1 MDEVKSQFIES
12 QAVGRWRILEDS
24 DDRQE
29 DMNFEDV
36 AIAFSQEEWGLL
48 DEDQRHLYCD
58 VMLEVFALVS
68 SVGCWHKTEKE
79 DTCSDESIS
88 VQGESKFM
96 ASKTAT
102 ATQKTHLCK
111 RCFSVLKVILHLTE
125 SQAAYI
131 EQKAFFSDKSVRNFS
146 SNVNHHQQQR
156 DTSGE
161 KPWEEAMDGASFVTS
176 CTFYLSGVPS
186 TTRETG
192 KDWPAS
198 SGLLQPQAT
207 LNTEEPHS
215 GSETS
220 QKFLS
225 GKSHQQWSKRE
236 NAANHRHKFVQY
248 QDDMNFEDVAIAFS
262 QEEWGL
268 LDEDQRHLY
277 CDVMLEVFALVSS
290 VGCWHKTEEEEECSD
305 GSVSVQVESKFMAS
319 KTVPPTQKTHLCKH
333 CFSVLKDIQLTESQ
347 AAYFE
352 QKAFFSD
359 TCVRNFCSNANHH
372 QQQRDTSGEKPWKE
386 AMNGAS
392 FGTRCS
398 FYLSGVLSTTG
409 EAGKDWPASSGLLQP
424 QASLNTEEPYRGNE
438 ISQKFHNV
446 KSHHQWNKHES
457 AASHRH
463 KFVQHQGVCSG
474 EVKYECNKCG
484 KVFRCIINLT
494 QHQRVHTG
502 IMSYECTDCGK
513 LFHQRSSL
521 TKHHRVHTGEQ
532 SFEFSECGKSL
543 RCSNYPCNQKRV
555 HTGEKTYQCS
565 DCGKSFSQN
574 SNLIQHH
581 RVHTGEK
588 PYKCSDCGKSFSQ
601 NCSLIKHH
609 RVHTGEKPYECSD
622 CGKSF
627 SLISTLIK
635 HHRVHTG
642 EKPYECSDCG
652 KSFRQI
658 FALTEHQRIHIG
670 EKPYQCSECG
680 KSFSHSSN
688 LLKHHRVHTGEKPYE
703 CSDCG
708 KSFSQSSALI
718 KHHRVH
724 TGEKPYECSDCGK
737 SFMQFCSLTEHQR
750 VHTGEKPYQCSDCG
764 KSFSQSSNLIQHH
777 RVHTGEKPFEC
788 SLCKKYFS
796 QKHSLIRHL
805 RVHTGEKA

>member
-248 QDDMNFEDVAIAFS
+248 QD
-262 QEEWGL
+262 
-268 LDEDQRHLY
+268 
-277 CDVMLEVFALVSS
+277 
-290 VGCWHKTEEEEECSD
+290 
-305 GSVSVQVESKFMAS
+305 
-319 KTVPPTQKTHLCKH
+319 
-333 CFSVLKDIQLTESQ
+333 
-347 AAYFE
+347 
-352 QKAFFSD
+352 
-359 TCVRNFCSNANHH
+359 
-372 QQQRDTSGEKPWKE
+372 
-386 AMNGAS
+386 
-392 FGTRCS
+392 
-398 FYLSGVLSTTG
+398 
-409 EAGKDWPASSGLLQP
+409 
-424 QASLNTEEPYRGNE
+424 
-438 ISQKFHNV
+438 
-446 KSHHQWNKHES
+446 
-457 AASHRH
+457 
-463 KFVQHQGVCSG
+463 VCSG

-484 KVFRCIINLT
+484 KVFRCIININ
-494 QHQRVHTG
+494 QHRGGHTG
-502 IMSYECTDCGK
+502 EKSYECSNCGK
-513 LFHQRSSL
+513 SFSKSYNLIEHQ
-521 TKHHRVHTGEQ
+521 KIHTGEKPY
-532 SFEFSECGKSL
+532 ECSECGKSF
-543 RCSNYPCNQKRV
+543 RY
-555 HTGEKTYQCS
+555 
-565 DCGKSFSQN
+565 N
-574 SNLIQHH
+574 SHLLNHK

-588 PYKCSDCGKSFSQ
+588 PYKCSECGKSFSH
-601 NCSLIKHH
+601 NSNLIKHH

-622 CGKSF
+622 CGKF
-627 SLISTLIK
+627 FTQST
-635 HHRVHTG
+635 
-642 EKPYECSDCG
+642 
-652 KSFRQI
+652 
-658 FALTEHQRIHIG
+658 
-670 EKPYQCSECG
+670 
-680 KSFSHSSN
+680 N
-688 LLKHHRVHTGEKPYE
+688 LSQHHRVHTGEKPYE

-708 KSFSQSSALI
+708 KSFSQSS
-718 KHHRVH
+718 
-724 TGEKPYECSDCGK
+724 
-737 SFMQFCSLTEHQR
+737 
-750 VHTGEKPYQCSDCG
+750 
-764 KSFSQSSNLIQHH
+764 NLSQHH
-777 RVHTGEKPFEC
+777 RVHTGEKLYQC
-788 SLCKKYFS
+788 SD
-796 QKHSLIRHL
+796 
-805 RVHTGEKA
+805 

>member
-1 MDEVKSQFIES
+1 MAPSEQLRTREQGSPSDVSTWTRRSSAPSHGKMSSLAGAAPLVAVVPQAAVAQVVAIVAASQLATAPLLGAVHSSGVSSGWIVGIRPNQNSADLAYVTCRQALLNAVIQSCWHKTDEEEACSDQSVSVQGESQVRVSKTAPATQKTHPCKQCFSVLKDILHLNELQAAYFEQKDFFSDAVQTLTSNRGIPQIHRRSPQGYGEDSVFFLLPQAEPLMPLLFQVSGDPRDSSQAPGMDEVKSQFIES

-131 EQKAFFSDKSVRNFS
+131 EQKAFFSDKSVRNFC
-146 SNVNHHQQQR
+146 SNVNYHQQQR

-207 LNTEEPHS
+207 LNTQEPHS

-236 NAANHRHKFVQY
+236 NSASHRHKFVQY
-248 QDDMNFEDVAIAFS
+248 QD
-262 QEEWGL
+262 
-268 LDEDQRHLY
+268 
-277 CDVMLEVFALVSS
+277 
-290 VGCWHKTEEEEECSD
+290 
-305 GSVSVQVESKFMAS
+305 
-319 KTVPPTQKTHLCKH
+319 
-333 CFSVLKDIQLTESQ
+333 
-347 AAYFE
+347 
-352 QKAFFSD
+352 
-359 TCVRNFCSNANHH
+359 
-372 QQQRDTSGEKPWKE
+372 
-386 AMNGAS
+386 
-392 FGTRCS
+392 
-398 FYLSGVLSTTG
+398 
-409 EAGKDWPASSGLLQP
+409 
-424 QASLNTEEPYRGNE
+424 
-438 ISQKFHNV
+438 
-446 KSHHQWNKHES
+446 
-457 AASHRH
+457 
-463 KFVQHQGVCSG
+463 VCSG

-484 KVFRCIINLT
+484 KVFRCIININ
-494 QHQRVHTG
+494 QHRGGHTG
-502 IMSYECTDCGK
+502 EKSYECSNCGK
-513 LFHQRSSL
+513 SFSKSYNLIEHQ
-521 TKHHRVHTGEQ
+521 KIHTGEKPY
-532 SFEFSECGKSL
+532 ECSECGKSF
-543 RCSNYPCNQKRV
+543 RY
-555 HTGEKTYQCS
+555 
-565 DCGKSFSQN
+565 N
-574 SNLIQHH
+574 SHLLNHK

-588 PYKCSDCGKSFSQ
+588 PYKCSECGKSFSH
-601 NCSLIKHH
+601 NSNLIKHH

-622 CGKSF
+622 CGKF
-627 SLISTLIK
+627 FTQST
-635 HHRVHTG
+635 
-642 EKPYECSDCG
+642 
-652 KSFRQI
+652 
-658 FALTEHQRIHIG
+658 
-670 EKPYQCSECG
+670 
-680 KSFSHSSN
+680 N
-688 LLKHHRVHTGEKPYE
+688 LSQHHRVHTGEKPYE

-708 KSFSQSSALI
+708 KSFSQSS
-718 KHHRVH
+718 
-724 TGEKPYECSDCGK
+724 
-737 SFMQFCSLTEHQR
+737 
-750 VHTGEKPYQCSDCG
+750 
-764 KSFSQSSNLIQHH
+764 NLSQHH
-777 RVHTGEKPFEC
+777 RVHTGEKLYQC
-788 SLCKKYFS
+788 SD
-796 QKHSLIRHL
+796 
-805 RVHTGEKA
+805 